1 MQHASLGCG
10 GRVLEGD
17 ECNVF
22 DTVLDVGVPGA
33 TDTARPGIE
42 KEPHDADVMRGEVPD
57 DVDVLPDL
65 PEVEAPRVEVVDIAE
80 GSGVELLLGPP
91 EGIVVDE
98 GVPGHQGE
106 SAIMGDTREFEALG
120 AGCGERFLDEDVLA
134 GQQCLAGEGVVRL
147 GGGGDDDGVD
157 ARRIE
162 EGGPGI
168 VECDGG
174 IPCADVVQPGGVG
187 VGDGCEG

>member
-1 MQHASLGCG
+1 MDVRRPWCPCG
-10 GRVLEGD
+10 SCGWVLEGH
-17 ECNVF
+17 ECHVF

-33 TDTARPGIE
+33 TDAVRPGVE
-42 KEPHDADVMRGEVPD
+42 EEPHDADVVRGEVPD

-65 PEVEAPRVEVVDIAE
+65 PQVEAPRVEVVDIAE

-106 SAIMGDTREFEALG
+106 SAVMGDAREFEALG

-134 GQQCLAGEGVVRL
+134 GQQCLSGEGVVGL
-147 GGGGDDDGVD
+147 GGGGDDDGID
-157 ARRIE
+157 R
-162 EGGPGI
+162 
-168 VECDGG
+168 
-174 IPCADVVQPGGVG
+174 
-187 VGDGCEG
+187 